1 MIRKLTTEEKKKLEP
16 SFVACNYLVK
26 DSEAFYVLFS
36 CLKSAAKTLKCSVPK
51 ALEIILQEF
60 RGAIEERI
68 GEELKGA
75 GIPREEIDETV
86 AIFMQM
92 IKPQTSKNSSVT
104 KSRDLVS
111 PEKKEIRSEGGFGV

>member
-1 MIRKLTTEEKKKLEP
+1 MRKLSEEEKMKLEP
-16 SFVACNYLVK
+16 SFVACDYLVR
-26 DSEAFYVLFS
+26 DSEALYVLFS

-68 GEELKGA
+68 GGELKGA

-111 PEKKEIRSEGGFGV
+111 PKKNEIWSEGGFSV